1 MDNVL
6 PSAGGLLVGGA
17 HRLLVTEHGGGTRLE
32 TKKPQA
38 DGATLTLQWTV
49 EPPSG
54 DFLGNFTRT
63 HGGQLHGMALAC
75 LVAAAR
81 YRHVETTIAPALARG
96 DLLVSDR
103 YVASTFVLQRL
114 DGVPMDF
121 LQLLNAYAPPP
132 DLAVILTAAPDTIAD
147 RIAMAG
153 VTHRFRAGPTAPAR
167 EVELYRD
174 AAAYIEGLG
183 AKVLE
188 IDATDVLPP
197 HVAQRIAD
205 AILALP
211 LPSEASST
219 SPPPQET

>member
-1 MDNVL
+1 MTGARKGLFVSIDG
-6 PSAGGLLVGGA
+6 PSGVGKSTTIRELRKELSARGA
-17 HRLLVTEHGGGTRLE
+17 AAR
-32 TKKPQA
+32 
-38 DGATLTLQWTV
+38 WTV

-54 DFLGNFTRT
+54 DFLGDFTRT

-81 YRHVETTIAPALARG
+81 YRHVETTIAPALASG

-132 DLAVILTAAPDTIAD
+132 DLAVVLTAAPDTIGR
-147 RIAMAG
+147 RIAAAG
-153 VTHRFRAGPTAPAR
+153 VTHRFRADPTAPAR
-167 EVELYRD
+167 EVELYQD

-183 AKVLE
+183 AKVLAIDTTE
-188 IDATDVLPP
+188 ISPP

-205 AILALP
+205 AILTLP
-211 LPSEASST
+211 LPSEASAT
-219 SPPPQET
+219 SPTPQET